1 MERLKMTYKIEDIK
15 NDSRWINKI
24 NSKEIEIRYVYYSLN
39 CLQYFYT
46 NNPNRYYE
54 SSLEGLLEHFKPKPV
69 ASKQESTLQM
79 EESGKTVGKL
89 LNGDE
94 VIVII
99 KDGAYKGGH
108 TTKVKYE
115 LADFM
120 DDEPP
125 FMEILFVDKYDD
137 TVYFTADMIEPVYEL
152 NGLLVVVGKGDNN
165 V

>member
-15 NDSRWINKI
+15 EGTHWI
-24 NSKEIEIRYVYYSLN
+24 SKTDCKEVEVRYVYRSFN

-46 NNPNRYYE
+46 SNPKRYYDG
-54 SSLEGLLEHFKPKPV
+54 SLVTFLEYFEPKPLPLNLENILNIS
-69 ASKQESTLQM
+69 A
-79 EESGKTVGKL
+79 SGKTVGEL
-89 LNGDE
+89 LNNEE

-99 KDGAYKGGH
+99 TDGAYKGGH

-137 TVYFTADMIEPVYEL
+137 TVYFTADMSEPVYEL
-152 NGLLVVVGKGDNN
+152 NGLLVVVGKGDTI
-165 V
+165 